1 MTFNEKIINYQKSI
15 KEKLP
20 HIDNE
25 ETTKTALIFPFL
37 SLMGYDITNPAEVK
51 TEYTADMGAKQG
63 EKVDIAIL
71 DGSKV
76 NILIECKSKDITLDE
91 TYISQL
97 YRYFNITDSE
107 IGILTNGLT
116 YKFYTD
122 SQKKGLM
129 DKTPFLEFNIQN
141 ISNSKIK
148 ELERFTKENFDIDN
162 ILKRV
167 DDLKYSHD
175 VHEVLSDEIAS
186 PSDEFV
192 KVIAKQVYDGVLT
205 KNVKEKFYKIIKN
218 EFNKVILEEV
228 DIRLNQALENND
240 DEIKETELI
249 EEPKKDGIVT
259 TKEELEGFFIVKSIC
274 SEIVDTDRIVFRDHK
289 TYSAAL
295 FDDNNLYPVCRFYFN
310 DLNRLQIGFFDDFNK
325 DNKGRKNVNKTYIGD
340 LKEIYNYKEK
350 IIRTVNHYKKIKK

>member
-1 MTFNEKIINYQKSI
+1 MTFNEEINNYQKSI
-15 KEKLP
+15 KSKLE

-37 SLMGYDITNPAEVK
+37 TVMGYDITNPAEVK
-51 TEYTADMGAKQG
+51 TEYTADLGGKVG

-76 NILIECKSKDITLDE
+76 NFLIECKSTSTSLDE
-91 TYISQL
+91 SHISQL

-107 IGILTNGLT
+107 IGILTNGLI

-122 SQKKGLM
+122 SQKKGQM
-129 DKTPFLEFNIQN
+129 DKTPFLEFDIQN
-141 ISNSKIK
+141 ITPSKVK
-148 ELERFTKENFDIDN
+148 ELEKFTRDNFDIDN

-175 VHEVLSDEIAS
+175 IHEVLSDEIAS

-205 KNVKEKFYKIIKN
+205 KSMREKFYKIIKN

-228 DIRLNQALENND
+228 DIRLNQALENNE

-249 EEPKKDGIVT
+249 DEQKDGIVT
-259 TKEELEGFFIVKSIC
+259 SKEEVEAFFIVKSIC
-274 SEIVDTDRIVFRDHK
+274 SEIVDINRIAFRDHK

-295 FDDNNLYPVCRFYFN
+295 FDDNNLYPICRFYFN
-310 DLNRLQIGFFDDFNK
+310 DLNRMQVGFFDDFNK
-325 DNKGRKNVNKTYIGD
+325 DNKGRKTVNKVYIED
-340 LKEIYNYKEK
+340 LKEIYNYRDK
-350 IIRTVNHYKKIKK
+350 IVRTVKHYKRIKK

>member
-1 MTFNEKIINYQKSI
+1 MTFNEEINNYQKSI
-15 KEKLP
+15 KSKLE

-37 SLMGYDITNPAEVK
+37 TVMGYDITNPAEVK
-51 TEYTADMGAKQG
+51 TEYTADLGGKVG

-76 NILIECKSKDITLDE
+76 NFLIECKSTSTILDE
-91 TYISQL
+91 SHISQL

-107 IGILTNGLT
+107 IGILTNGLI

-122 SQKKGLM
+122 SQKKGQM
-129 DKTPFLEFNIQN
+129 DKTPFLEFDIQN
-141 ISNSKIK
+141 ITPSKVK
-148 ELERFTKENFDIDN
+148 ELEKFTRDNFDINN

-175 VHEVLSDEIAS
+175 IHEVLSDEIAS

-205 KNVKEKFYKIIKN
+205 KSMREKFYKIIKN

-228 DIRLNQALENND
+228 DIRLNQALENNE

-249 EEPKKDGIVT
+249 DEQKDGIVT
-259 TKEELEGFFIVKSIC
+259 SKEEVEAFFIVK
-274 SEIVDTDRIVFRDHK
+274 
-289 TYSAAL
+289 TYM
-295 FDDNNLYPVCRFYFN
+295 
-310 DLNRLQIGFFDDFNK
+310 
-325 DNKGRKNVNKTYIGD
+325 
-340 LKEIYNYKEK
+340 
-350 IIRTVNHYKKIKK
+350 

>member
-1 MTFNEKIINYQKSI
+1 MTFNEGIINYQKSI
-15 KEKLP
+15 KEKLQ

-37 SLMGYDITNPAEVK
+37 SIMGYDITNPAEVK

-71 DGSKV
+71 DNEKV
-76 NILIECKSKDITLDE
+76 NILIECKNINVILDE
-91 TYISQL
+91 THISQL
-97 YRYFNITDSE
+97 YRYFNITDAE
-107 IGILTNGLT
+107 IGILTNGIT

-122 SQKKGLM
+122 SVKKGLM
-129 DKTPFLEFNIQN
+129 DKTPFLEFNIQK

-175 VHEVLSDEIAS
+175 IHEVLSDEIAS

-192 KVIAKQVYDGVLT
+192 KAIAKQVYDGVLT
-205 KNVKEKFYKIIKN
+205 KSMREKFYKIIKN

-228 DIRLNQALENND
+228 DIRLNQALENNES
-240 DEIKETELI
+240 EINETELI

-259 TKEELEGFFIVKSIC
+259 TKEEMEGFFIVKSIC
-274 SEIVDTDRIVFRDHK
+274 SEIVDIDRIAFRDHK

-295 FDDNNLYPVCRFYFN
+295 FDDNNLYPICRFYFN
-310 DLNRLQIGFFDDFNK
+310 DLNRLQIGFFDEFNK
-325 DNKGRKNVNKTYIGD
+325 DNKGRKQVNKVYISD
-340 LKEIYNYKEK
+340 LKEIYNFREK
-350 IIRTVNHYKKIKK
+350 IIRTVKHYKKIKK